1 MSCLLDWRI
10 ACERIYKHMT
20 VTLTFDGLGNG
31 VSWVLSDTLCNL
43 HLTSNECFE
52 RAVRIPA
59 AMKAVKQVAA
69 DNERRLYIMQSV
81 RYRYLEIAE
90 KEVIRRAH
98 TKTYLRR
105 IKKKCDSVSA
115 EGEIVALT
123 ADSDN
128 NGGEDTSE

>member
-1 MSCLLDWRI
+1 MSDWRLV
-10 ACERIYKHMT
+10 CERIYKHIT
-20 VTLTFDGLGNG
+20 VALTDDGFGNG

-59 AMKAVKQVAA
+59 AMKAIKRVVSTHG
-69 DNERRLYIMQSV
+69 DRLKIMNAV
-81 RYRYLEIAE
+81 RTKYLEMAE
-90 KEVIRRAH
+90 KEVIRKAH
-98 TKTYLRR
+98 SKTYIRR
-105 IKKKCDSVSA
+105 IKKKCESVITD
-115 EGEIVALT
+115 GEIVALT